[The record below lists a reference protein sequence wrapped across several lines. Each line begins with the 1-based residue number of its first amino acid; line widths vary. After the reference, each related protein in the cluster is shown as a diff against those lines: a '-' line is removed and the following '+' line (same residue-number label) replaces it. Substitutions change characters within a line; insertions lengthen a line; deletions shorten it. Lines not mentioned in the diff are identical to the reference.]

1 MFVINCETLN
11 IFQADIL
18 HVKSDADVV
27 VFYRVKHGTGRSFH
41 YYGTPGLGEEF
52 VRGNSD
58 FAPTVRDMFEAF
70 SVQYGENLMFLASVN
85 FAKFQL
91 LFIFSDIS

>member
-1 MFVINCETLN
+1 MFILYFFFN

-18 HVKSDADVV
+18 HVKSDFDVV
-27 VFYRVKHGTGRSFH
+27 VFYRVKHGTGKSFH

-58 FAPTVRDMFEAF
+58 FGQTVRNMFEAF
-70 SVQYGENLMFLASVN
+70 SVQCGEKLRITLHEFC
-85 FAKFQL
+85 
-91 LFIFSDIS
+91 